1 MEFNE
6 FAGTG
11 VKIPAI
17 IFGTSALGN
26 LYTAISDQ
34 TKADIVKQAFEHCPV
49 PVVFDSAS
57 KYGAGLALE
66 KMGECLDKLNI
77 APEKVIISNKL
88 GWRRTALRTAEPTFE
103 PGVWKNLQ
111 FDAVQDISYEGIMR
125 CFEEG
130 NRLCGS
136 KYPAQLASVH
146 DPDEYLNAAVSSKDR
161 DTRFTNIVE
170 GYRALSDL
178 RKNGKIKAIGIGAK
192 NWRIIEEI
200 TAAVELDWVMLANS
214 MTILRHPQE
223 LLTFM
228 EKLQTQK
235 ISIINSAVFHAGFLT
250 GGNYFDYKIVNNS
263 ENKALFGW
271 REAFFTVCKKH
282 NISPAQACV
291 SFAMSAPG
299 VISIALNTSKPASIK
314 TNVQLVSTKV
324 PAEFWWNMKQ
334 KGLISEEYNYI

>member
-6 FAGTG
+6 VAGTG
-11 VKIPAI
+11 LKIPAI

-34 TKADIVKQAFEHCPV
+34 TKTEIVKQAFDHCPA
-49 PVVFDSAS
+49 PVVFDSAG

-66 KMGECLDKLNI
+66 KLGESLEKLDI
-77 APEKVIISNKL
+77 SPEKVIISNKL

-125 CFEEG
+125 CFEES
-130 NRLCGS
+130 NRLSGVKFS
-136 KYPAQLASVH
+136 AQMASLH

-161 DTRFTNIVE
+161 EIRFKHIIE

-178 RKNGKIKAIGIGAK
+178 KKSGKIKAVGIGAK
-192 NWRIIEEI
+192 DWKMIEEI
-200 TAAVELDWVMLANS
+200 AAAVELDWVMFANS

-223 LLTFM
+223 LLVFM
-228 EKLQTQK
+228 ESLRSKN

-250 GGNYFDYKIVNNS
+250 GGDYFDYKMVNS
-263 ENKALFGW
+263 KENKALFSW
-271 REAFFTVCKKH
+271 RESFFAVCQKH
-282 NISPAQACV
+282 NVSPAQACV

-324 PAEFWWNMKQ
+324 PAEFWWDMKQ
-334 KGLISEEYNYI
+334 KGLISEEYKYI